1 MSLVFGIN
9 KYEKKK
15 FRKMV
20 TVEATVMSLV
30 FLYFRNME
38 VFGDL
43 GCVKKNDEQMLTFY
57 NFMNDAFIK

>member
-1 MSLVFGIN
+1 M
-9 KYEKKK
+9 KKK

-20 TVEATVMSLV
+20 TVEATLMSLV

-38 VFGDL
+38 VFGDF
-43 GCVKKNDEQMLTFY
+43 GCVQKNDEQMLTFY